1 MSLGVLLLAA
11 GQSRRFG
18 PRDKLLALLAGRPV
32 VAHALDAL
40 ALPEADFRLAVVSA
54 DPVAAIARKAG
65 FDALP
70 VAPGLP
76 QADSLK
82 AGLGWLRQRGITRL
96 LVADYQEVRAGDPLM
111 QIDPTEYQAH
121 VDQASAGAAA
131 ARAAIHN
138 IESQITLQHRVIEQA
153 EAGLAAL
160 EADRERID
168 SENRRQATLEQGGWA
183 TRCAAIAPR

>member
-54 DPVAAIARKAG
+54 DAVAAIARKAG
-65 FDALP
+65 FDTLP

-96 LVADYQEVRAGDPLM
+96 LVALGDMPWLQVADMRAILTRAGDR
-111 QIDPTEYQAH
+111 AACA
-121 VDQASAGAAA
+121 ASGDIPMPPAVFPDAMFGALALLSGDRGAGALLQEVPA
-131 ARAAIHN
+131 
-138 IESQITLQHRVIEQA
+138 SQRLLLPA
-153 EAGLAAL
+153 ERLR
-160 EADRERID
+160 DID
-168 SENRRQATLEQGGWA
+168 TPGDLPQG
-183 TRCAAIAPR
+183 

>member
-82 AGLGWLRQRGITRL
+82 AGLGWLRQRLAGQQPAQR
-96 LVADYQEVRAGDPLM
+96 DKRGRAQMGAP
-111 QIDPTEYQAH
+111 
-121 VDQASAGAAA
+121 ASNSP
-131 ARAAIHN
+131 H
-138 IESQITLQHRVIEQA
+138 
-153 EAGLAAL
+153 
-160 EADRERID
+160 
-168 SENRRQATLEQGGWA
+168 
-183 TRCAAIAPR
+183 